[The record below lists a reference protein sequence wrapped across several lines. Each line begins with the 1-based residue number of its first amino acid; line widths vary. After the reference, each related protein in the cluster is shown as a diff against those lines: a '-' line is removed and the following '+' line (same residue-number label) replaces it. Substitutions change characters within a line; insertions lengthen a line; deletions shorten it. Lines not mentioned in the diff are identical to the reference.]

1 MRSVLIPGVALKR
14 AFVNGSEL
22 SAVTIRAVLLADIA
36 ADLFQLKPDGRNG
49 IAPGPEMLAREIPFL
64 AAQPGNRNGAL
75 PFEKPDHR
83 SHRVLG
89 GNGDAH
95 VHMVRH
101 QMPFENLAFLLP
113 RQPMENLSQ
122 MSACLTEDGFPPPFG
137 HEYNERSE
145 EHTSELQSHSDL
157 VCRLLLENNNY

>member
-1 MRSVLIPGVALKR
+1 MILGVALKR

-89 GNGDAH
+89 GMAM
-95 VHMVRH
+95 HMGTWSGIRCPSRIWH
-101 QMPFENLAFLLP
+101 SFCRASPWKICP
-113 RQPMENLSQ
+113 R
-122 MSACLTEDGFPPPFG
+122 
-137 HEYNERSE
+137 
-145 EHTSELQSHSDL
+145 
-157 VCRLLLENNNY
+157 CRRV

>member
-1 MRSVLIPGVALKR
+1 MILGVALKR

-89 GNGDAH
+89 GEWRCTCAHGPASDALRESGIPFAAPAHGKSVPDVGVSDRRWLFAAVWARIQHGTCSPIWNGIGSGKALSLILLI
-95 VHMVRH
+95 VGH
-101 QMPFENLAFLLP
+101 QA
-113 RQPMENLSQ
+113 
-122 MSACLTEDGFPPPFG
+122 T
-137 HEYNERSE
+137 
-145 EHTSELQSHSDL
+145 
-157 VCRLLLENNNY
+157 

>member
-1 MRSVLIPGVALKR
+1 MILGVALKR

-89 GNGDAH
+89 GILCSEGGRAIWVPEANPNKMQQKALYRCDTT
-95 VHMVRH
+95 
-101 QMPFENLAFLLP
+101 PI
-113 RQPMENLSQ
+113 
-122 MSACLTEDGFPPPFG
+122 LT
-137 HEYNERSE
+137 
-145 EHTSELQSHSDL
+145 
-157 VCRLLLENNNY
+157 